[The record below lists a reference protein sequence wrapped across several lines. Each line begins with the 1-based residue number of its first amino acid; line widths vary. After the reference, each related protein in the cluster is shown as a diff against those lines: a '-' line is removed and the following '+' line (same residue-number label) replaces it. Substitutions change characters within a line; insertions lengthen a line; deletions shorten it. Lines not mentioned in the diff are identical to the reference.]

1 MGKRPIGARAM
12 TDAERQRKRRELFAQ
27 KTNLSSQ
34 HWLDTTGQIVD
45 LLDEV
50 SALMHLHGVDV
61 RSGDGLS
68 VDAVIDAVQDLEATV
83 YDAVWPEKILRA
95 PSGEEEPVPRGRL
108 LRK

>member
-1 MGKRPIGARAM
+1 MGKRPIGTRAM

-27 KTNLSSQ
+27 KSKLSSQ
-34 HWLDTTGQIVD
+34 HWLDLTGQIVG

-68 VDAVIDAVQDLEATV
+68 IDAVIDAVQDLEAAV
-83 YDAVWPEKILRA
+83 YDVVWPGKILTASSAEDEPA
-95 PSGEEEPVPRGRL
+95 PRRRL
-108 LRK
+108 VTK

>member
-1 MGKRPIGARAM
+1 MSNRPIGTRAM

-27 KTNLSSQ
+27 KSKLSSQ
-34 HWLDTTGQIVD
+34 HWLDLTGQIVD

-68 VDAVIDAVQDLEATV
+68 IDAVIDAVQDLEAAV
-83 YDAVWPEKILRA
+83 YDAVWPGKILTA
-95 PSGEEEPVPRGRL
+95 SSAEEEPAPRR
-108 LRK
+108 RPVTR